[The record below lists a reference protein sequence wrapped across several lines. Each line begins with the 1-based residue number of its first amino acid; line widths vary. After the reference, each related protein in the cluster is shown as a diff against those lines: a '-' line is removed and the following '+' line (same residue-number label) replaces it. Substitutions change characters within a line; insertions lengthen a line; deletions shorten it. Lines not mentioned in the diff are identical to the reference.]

1 MLLGKEVS
9 AVSAALGAA
18 VVDPGLD
25 EHIARKAHK
34 VRQTRRRARPPF
46 TRARRAVVRVREV
59 RLEVVQGLF
68 RGVNAQCDQD
78 LFATAAP
85 TNYQWRVL
93 WVEQASSS
101 RPRGPRIARARRRLN
116 LARLD

>member
-46 TRARRAVVRVREV
+46 TRARRAVVRVQEV
-59 RLEVVQGLF
+59 RLEVVK
-68 RGVNAQCDQD
+68 AH
-78 LFATAAP
+78 
-85 TNYQWRVL
+85 
-93 WVEQASSS
+93 
-101 RPRGPRIARARRRLN
+101 RARHEHSIYMRFTDTRHYC
-116 LARLD
+116 AETH